1 MLKQVPCQV
10 KQLSN
15 TLPTG
20 AACLTWCLPICC
32 SLMKMITG
40 AASAPMTS
48 DLSFNH
54 TGIVNQAAPQTTLHI
69 PQAMVALSGLAHR
82 NACNA
87 IQLLC
92 WSHVMKR
99 TSCVCVC
106 LCVRVCGSVSERAR
120 QADGRCTETLR
131 RASQTKRHGNDL
143 RAWAVSLHIHFSWT
157 DEETH
162 GRGEGY
168 EGCRRFP

>member
-106 LCVRVCGSVSERAR
+106 LCVRVSVCIYMCVHALLYKYTNSCDMYACFRSSSYA
-120 QADGRCTETLR
+120 
-131 RASQTKRHGNDL
+131 
-143 RAWAVSLHIHFSWT
+143 
-157 DEETH
+157 
-162 GRGEGY
+162 
-168 EGCRRFP
+168 